1 MSQNEVVVGKCLLED
16 LLRKRKMSKTDLATK
31 TGIDKAQISKYI
43 SKDRAMSLA
52 TARVISRA
60 LNCTIDE
67 LYEWNI

>member
-1 MSQNEVVVGKCLLED
+1 MNQSDIFGKCLLED
-16 LLRKRKMSKTDLATK
+16 LLRKRKMSKTDLAVK

-52 TARVISRA
+52 TARIISRT

>member
-1 MSQNEVVVGKCLLED
+1 MNQNDIFGKCLLED
-16 LLRKRKMSKTDLATK
+16 LLRKERMTKTDLAVK

-52 TARVISRA
+52 TARIISRA
-60 LNCTIDE
+60 LNCKIDD